1 MAIDT
6 SGVLPASTQT
16 PSALS
21 QTPNNELNK
30 EAFMKLLVAELK
42 NQDPLN
48 PMESREMVTQLSQL
62 TSVEKLQGIESR
74 LDALSGIQSAQ
85 SAVQNASLIGKRV
98 EADTTSMRLTAI
110 HPATGS
116 YELMG
121 DAAAVRIG
129 IHNAAGE
136 LVRLVDMGP
145 QKAGRR
151 GFEWDGTLENGQ
163 RAPNG
168 DYFFELSA
176 KNPDGLPIAASTRVS
191 GVVTEITY
199 ESGQP
204 EVVVGGSRVALRDI
218 ATIAQ

>member
-6 SGVLPASTQT
+6 SGVLPASLQT
-16 PSALS
+16 PSGLG
-21 QTPNNELNK
+21 QLPNNQMNK

-74 LDALSGIQSAQ
+74 LDTLSGIQSAQ
-85 SAVQNASLIGKRV
+85 SAIQNAALIGKRV
-98 EADTTSMRLTAI
+98 EAETTSMRLTAT
-110 HPATGS
+110 HPASGS
-116 YELMG
+116 YELLG
-121 DAAAVRIG
+121 DAAAVKIG
-129 IHNAAGE
+129 IRNAAGE
-136 LVRLVDMGP
+136 FVRVLDAGP
-145 QKAGRR
+145 QKAGHMS
-151 GFEWDGTLENGQ
+151 FMWDGTLDNGQ

-168 DYFFELSA
+168 DYSFELSA
-176 KNPDGLPIAASTRVS
+176 KNPDGAPVMTSTRVA
-191 GVVTEITY
+191 GLVTEITY

-204 EVVVGGSRVALRDI
+204 EVIVGGARVSLGDI